1 MRVSLIM
8 AVLLVVNGCSNK
20 GDELF
25 TQAQSY
31 IEKEQRDQA
40 LPLLESASE
49 SGNAEAAL
57 LLGKWYE
64 EGIEVEVDVVR
75 STQLYR
81 QAAEMDNTE
90 AIYKLSESYIS
101 GRGVEL
107 NRDTA
112 YALMEECAE
121 MKDMKCMARLI
132 MLKRNANSTPEEIAE
147 SLEIGRELALT
158 DYSKLDDEKD
168 KVIVLTARINF
179 ARLCLQGRDMDV
191 DSVESLKWTLIYNE
205 NKSGMNTK
213 TQTNMFDNI
222 RMTYDHISKDKIA
235 EAKARAERD
244 LGHPLKNYD
253 NLFILEEPEFD

>member
-1 MRVSLIM
+1 MSLIL

-20 GDELF
+20 GDELL
-25 TQAQSY
+25 TQARSY
-31 IEKEQRDQA
+31 IENDQKDQA

-49 SGNAEAAL
+49 QGNAEAMV
-57 LLGKWYE
+57 LLGNWYE
-64 EGIEVEVDVVR
+64 DGIEVEVDAER
-75 STQLYR
+75 STELYR
-81 QAAEMDNTE
+81 KAAELDNTE
-90 AIYKLSESYIS
+90 GIYKLAESYFA
-101 GRGVEL
+101 GRGIEAD
-107 NRDTA
+107 RDTGFT
-112 YALMEECAE
+112 LIEECAE
-121 MKDMKCMARLI
+121 MKDLKCMARLV
-132 MLKRNANSTPEEIAE
+132 MLLRNPDSSPEEITK

-158 DYSKLDDEKD
+158 DYSKLVKERE

-205 NKSGMNTK
+205 NKTGMSTK

-222 RMTYDHISKDKIA
+222 RMTYDHISKERVA
-235 EAKARAERD
+235 EAKARAEKD